1 MLLRLITLKY
11 YYLYTDAAIY
21 DIIYKTNVIYQED
34 EMVTKKEEEL
44 FGIFAKLGIE
54 YKRYEHEPVYTVEEA
69 NKISG
74 NIPGVH
80 VKNLFVCSRKDLNY
94 YLIILPDEK
103 KANLKKISKEIDD
116 RGLHLAKE
124 EALEKYLNIKPGNV
138 GPFSLI
144 YDKDKAVTVLIDR
157 SLKGECPDG
166 LGFHPNTNTA
176 TIVVSESNFNKFLK
190 WCKNRVEY
198 IDI

>member
-1 MLLRLITLKY
+1 MIT
-11 YYLYTDAAIY
+11 
-21 DIIYKTNVIYQED
+21 E
-34 EMVTKKEEEL
+34 KEKDL
-44 FGIFAKLGIE
+44 FSILTKLGID

-74 NIPGVH
+74 NIPGAH

-103 KANLKKISKEIDD
+103 KADLKKISKEIDD
-116 RGLHLAKE
+116 KGLHLASE
-124 EALEKYLNIKPGNV
+124 ESLLKYLNIKPGNV

-144 YDKDKAVTVLIDR
+144 YDKEKAVTVLIDR

-176 TIVVSESNFNKFLK
+176 TIVVSETNFNKFMK
-190 WCKNRVEY
+190 WSKNKIEY